1 MPSRKTKNGE
11 DEKLD
16 PASLDKVIALLEA
29 DKPITK
35 KDACGLLNIAYNTTR
50 LASLIEKHKEKK
62 ARDRQRRQ
70 EKRGKPATSDEIN
83 YIISGY
89 LEGETIDSLSNS
101 IHRPGTFV
109 KQVLDRHEVPIRS
122 RSHDYFKP
130 ELIPEGAMRTKFD
143 MGEKV
148 YSARYDSMAVIE
160 GEFPHSAE
168 YVYRLWLL
176 GERWQQYCYQPA
188 SELASLKH
196 LTEMG
201 VKV

>member
-1 MPSRKTKNGE
+1 VPSRKTKNGE

-16 PASLDKVIALLEA
+16 SASLDKVIALLEA
-29 DKPITK
+29 EKPITK

-62 ARDRQRRQ
+62 ARDKQRRQ

-89 LEGETIDSLSNS
+89 LEGETIDSLSSS

-122 RSHDYFKP
+122 RSHDYFRP

-176 GERWQQYCYQPA
+176 GEKWMCYAYQPA
-188 SELASLKH
+188 SELASLEH
-196 LTEMG
+196 LKEIG
-201 VKV
+201 VKI

>member
-29 DKPITK
+29 EKPITK

-50 LASLIEKHKEKK
+50 LASLIDKHKEKK

-89 LEGETIDSLSNS
+89 LEGETIDSLSSS

-109 KQVLDRHEVPIRS
+109 KQVLDRYEVPIRS
-122 RSHDYFKP
+122 RSHDYFRP

-148 YSARYDSMAVIE
+148 YSARYDSMAVVE

>member
-1 MPSRKTKNGE
+1 VPSRKTKNGE

-16 PASLDKVIALLEA
+16 SASLDKVIALLEA
-29 DKPITK
+29 EKPITK

-62 ARDRQRRQ
+62 ARDKQRRQ

-89 LEGETIDSLSNS
+89 LEGETIDSLSSS

-122 RSHDYFKP
+122 RSHDYFRP

>member
-1 MPSRKTKNGE
+1 MPSRKTKNGD

-16 PASLDKVIALLEA
+16 AANLDKVIALLEA
-29 DKPITK
+29 EKPITK
-35 KDACGLLNIAYNTTR
+35 KDACALLNIAYNTTR
-50 LASLIEKHKEKK
+50 LASLIDKHKEKK
-62 ARDRQRRQ
+62 ARDKQRRQ
-70 EKRGKPATSDEIN
+70 EKRGKPATPDEIN

-109 KQVLDRHEVPIRS
+109 KQLLDRYEVPIRS
-122 RSHDYFKP
+122 RAHDYFRP
-130 ELIPEGAMRTKFD
+130 ELIPEGAVRTKFD

-160 GEFPHSAE
+160 GEFPHSQE
-168 YVYRLWLL
+168 YVYRVWLS
-176 GERWQQYCYQPA
+176 GERWQQYAYQPA
-188 SELASLKH
+188 SELASLEH
-196 LTEMG
+196 LVKMG